1 MVILGIESSCD
12 ETGIGILKNKK
23 ILANTVATQEDLH
36 SVYGGI
42 VPELA
47 SRAHCSKIDNLFIN
61 LALKKSGLK
70 QKNIDFIGVTSEPG
84 LKGSLLVGVSF
95 AAGLGYS
102 LGIPVYK
109 INHLYAHIAVN
120 FLTPGVKFPA
130 LGLVISGG
138 HTSFFY
144 IRDYTNFTLIGK
156 TLDDACGETFDK
168 AGRMLQLG
176 FPGGPAI
183 EREAKKSN
191 EKIKFPVA
199 LISKSSIDFSFSGL
213 KTSVMYYIKKNG
225 LNNVPDIC
233 AGFQKAIT
241 DALVKKTERAIK
253 KYPVKTFFLGGGVAQ
268 NQYIVAKFK
277 LLFNEKKIKFFVPP
291 KKLCLDNGA
300 MVAIMTYFLIAGKI
314 KKPPQPLRI
323 EVQPTK
329 SMY

>member
-23 ILANTVATQEDLH
+23 ILANTVATQEELH

-47 SRAHCSKIDNLFIN
+47 SRAHCAKIDNLFK

-102 LGIPVYK
+102 LGISVYK
-109 INHLYAHIAVN
+109 INHLYAHIAAN

-130 LGLVISGG
+130 LGLVVSGG

-168 AGRMLQLG
+168 VGRMLQLG

-183 EREAKKSN
+183 ERKAKKGD
-191 EKIKFPVA
+191 EKKIKFPVA
-199 LISKSSIDFSFSGL
+199 LISKNSIDFSFSGL
-213 KTSVMYYIKKNG
+213 KTSVMYYIKENG

-233 AGFQKAIT
+233 AGFQKAIA
-241 DALVKKTERAIK
+241 DALVKKAEKAIK
-253 KYPVKTFFLGGGVAQ
+253 KYPVKTFFLGGGVTQ
-268 NQYIVAKFK
+268 NQYIVNKFK
-277 LLFNEKKIKFFVPP
+277 SLFKEKKVKLFVPP

-300 MVAIMTYFLIAGKI
+300 MVAIMTHFLIAGKI
-314 KKPPQPLRI
+314 KKPPQPLKI

-329 SMY
+329 T